1 MMARRISLLALA
13 GAVSCSAGRPEAPAP
28 EPSPPSSAEGEPLA
42 VVSPAELSA
51 TSGQLVA
58 LGGSRFAISSPTLRA
73 ELGRDPRSAAELA
86 FVYEGPTKSDAPLAS
101 GELRRQIGLKL
112 RAQDSCNV
120 VYVMWRIEP
129 SPGLVVSVKSNPG
142 QSRHAEC
149 GDGGYAVLTPRSSAP
164 VPDVGP
170 GQPHVL
176 GAAIRGHEL
185 RVTVDGAA
193 SWLGELPETAFSFDG
208 PVGLRSDNGAFS
220 AELRAERLA
229 RK

>member
-1 MMARRISLLALA
+1 
-13 GAVSCSAGRPEAPAP
+13 
-28 EPSPPSSAEGEPLA
+28 
-42 VVSPAELSA
+42 
-51 TSGQLVA
+51 
-58 LGGSRFAISSPTLRA
+58 
-73 ELGRDPRSAAELA
+73 
-86 FVYEGPTKSDAPLAS
+86 
-101 GELRRQIGLKL
+101 
-112 RAQDSCNV
+112 
-120 VYVMWRIEP
+120 
-129 SPGLVVSVKSNPG
+129 
-142 QSRHAEC
+142 
-149 GDGGYAVLTPRSSAP
+149 